1 MAARVPDKE
10 QWKYFSSLRGAEH
23 HQGIGDIPC
32 AQESSNPDRNQNT
45 GASPSLRGDS
55 HLVMC
60 QPVCSVC
67 FLPGEETPLGT
78 HLLLGLVPSP
88 GASPA
93 RCPGALFWQPCR
105 VPNAPLCLQGHAGSS
120 PHLSLHPRDHLCL
133 PSTEGRIQGQPKK
146 RSWRPAG
153 AKTQQQWA
161 AGDGSPHTSLC
172 KSPLSTRVP
181 GGCRDVPSC
190 SPTPCTAGNP
200 RGSAS
205 SCLLSLLVAL
215 RGAQA
220 CCCRRVDITT
230 RSARAGSARSPGPP
244 FPSPPPCRLFGGA
257 QQPGTAPG
265 RVL

>member
-1 MAARVPDKE
+1 
-10 QWKYFSSLRGAEH
+10 
-23 HQGIGDIPC
+23 
-32 AQESSNPDRNQNT
+32 
-45 GASPSLRGDS
+45 
-55 HLVMC
+55 MC

-67 FLPGEETPLGT
+67 FLPGQETPLGS

-133 PSTEGRIQGQPKK
+133 PSTEGRVQGQPKK
-146 RSWRPAG
+146 E
-153 AKTQQQWA
+153 
-161 AGDGSPHTSLC
+161 AGDLLVPRRSSNGLQGMALPTPLTPLC
-172 KSPLSTRVP
+172 KSHAAPLSTRVP
-181 GGCRDVPSC
+181 GGCGDVPSC
-190 SPTPCTAGNP
+190 PPTPCTAGNP
-200 RGSAS
+200 SGSAS

-230 RSARAGSARSPGPP
+230 LSARAGSARSPGPP

-265 RVL
+265 HVL